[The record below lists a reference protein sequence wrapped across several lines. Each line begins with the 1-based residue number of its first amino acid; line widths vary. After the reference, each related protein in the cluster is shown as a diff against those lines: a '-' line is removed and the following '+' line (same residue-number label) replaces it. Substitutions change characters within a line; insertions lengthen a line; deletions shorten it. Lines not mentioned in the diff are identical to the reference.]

1 MPANFAIISC
11 LQSRT
16 KLVAVNSQPINR
28 KNKQLNRYN
37 HIYSTY
43 PPDFCLGFSTF
54 LLSTFFAAVLFHC
67 CPRTREFQQF
77 GSMAQLKSAALIAL
91 EKCVRQRKSLPK
103 PEKTLVFYFSL
114 YHHKTSC
121 IIL

>member
-11 LQSRT
+11 LQSIT

-37 HIYSTY
+37 HIYFTY

-67 CPRTREFQQF
+67 CPLTREC
-77 GSMAQLKSAALIAL
+77 SAVWQYGAI
-91 EKCVRQRKSLPK
+91 KI
-103 PEKTLVFYFSL
+103 
-114 YHHKTSC
+114 SC
-121 IIL
+121 INCLRKMRAAKNLFPNRKKHLFSISLCTIIKLHV